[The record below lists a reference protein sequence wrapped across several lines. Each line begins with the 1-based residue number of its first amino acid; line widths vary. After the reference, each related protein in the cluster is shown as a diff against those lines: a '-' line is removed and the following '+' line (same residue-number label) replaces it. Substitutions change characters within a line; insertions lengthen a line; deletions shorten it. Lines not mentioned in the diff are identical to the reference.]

1 MLKLR
6 ILILFIA
13 PFLLSSLMSIQRD
26 EFKKDVDAYV
36 DLLLSS
42 YDNTNETCPGKGN
55 AIFLHSNERAK
66 WKKEISLKHKPN
78 AANDLT
84 KYPKLYYGFY
94 QFSSKKKCKL
104 AVDSLINCFGNDC
117 IEIKWGEIKDYIRTM
132 SSIYI
137 INDYEIIICKAQ
149 PIYELEFWYSITS
162 ELTRKFK
169 KPNSRIIRIDPKGV
183 ISFEN

>member
-1 MLKLR
+1 MLKIR
-6 ILILFIA
+6 ILILHLA
-13 PFLLSSLMSIQRD
+13 PFVLISMTIIQR
-26 EFKKDVDAYV
+26 EKDVDAYV

-42 YDNTNETCPGKGN
+42 YDNTNETCSGKGN
-55 AIFLHSNERAK
+55 AIFLHSNLRAK
-66 WKKEISLKHKPN
+66 WKKEISLKHKSN

-104 AVDSLINCFGNDC
+104 AVDSLLNCFGNDC

-137 INDYEIIICKAQ
+137 INDYEIIVCKAQ

-169 KPNSRIIRIDPKGV
+169 KPSSRIIRIDPKGV